1 MVVRLSFALLSIGL
15 LALGHWGEKTVRFLF
30 GPPLPWPEVSWEVW
44 LSLLTGIPL
53 AGWHLRNLLK
63 LKSLT
68 VEPSNMQ
75 PKDQRERMLEFLR
88 RYERIIALAILAP
101 VVFTA
106 VAIILVVLTAIFLVV
121 VFILIL
127 LWVASTVKPV
137 R

>member
-30 GPPLPWPEVSWEVW
+30 GFPLPWPVVSREVW
-44 LSLLTGIPL
+44 LSLLIGVPL
-53 AGWHLRNLLK
+53 AGWHLRNLWK
-63 LKSLT
+63 LRSFT
-68 VEPSNMQ
+68 IEPSGIQ

-88 RYERIIALAILAP
+88 RYERIIASALLAP
-101 VVFTA
+101 VIFTA
-106 VAIILVVLTAIFLVV
+106 IAIALIVLAAIFLVV